1 MSDRLADVCARI
13 DTTRQLGSV
22 IGALRAIAAAR
33 SREARE
39 RLAGTQAYAQ
49 TIAGAIK
56 EVLALLPARDS
67 GPVAPSSAGEA
78 SATLCIALCA
88 EQGFA
93 GSFNERVLDAAD
105 AVAAPARLLIGDRG
119 LTLQRMRGAEPD
131 WSAPMVAHP
140 DQVPVLAGRIAD
152 ALYAR
157 FGVAEVARVALV
169 HAVPQA
175 ASFTVVRRWL
185 LPFDY
190 ARFPVAPRRFP
201 PRIDLPPQELA
212 ARLALEYVFAELCE
226 ALLLSFAAENQA
238 RVQAMIAAHANVE
251 HKRDALEAESR
262 RVRQEGITAE
272 IVELSASG
280 SNPVGGTPS
289 PS

>member
-1 MSDRLADVCARI
+1 MSERLADVSARI
-13 DTTRQLGSV
+13 ATTRQLGSV

-33 SREARE
+33 SREVRE
-39 RLAGTQAYAQ
+39 RLAGIQAYAQ
-49 TIAGAIK
+49 TIAGAIG
-56 EVLALLPARDS
+56 EALALLPAHES
-67 GPVAPSSAGEA
+67 PSAAPPSADA
-78 SATLCIALCA
+78 APATLCIALCA

-93 GSFNERVLDAAD
+93 GSFNERMLDAAG
-105 AVAAPARLLIGDRG
+105 AVASRARFLVGDRG
-119 LTLQRMRGAEPD
+119 LTVQRMRGAEPD
-131 WSAPMVAHP
+131 WSAPMIAHP

-157 FGVAEVARVALV
+157 LGDATVARVALV
-169 HAVPQA
+169 YAVPQA
-175 ASFTVVRRWL
+175 ASFSVVRRWL

-190 ARFPVAPRRFP
+190 ARFPAASRRFP
-201 PRIDLPPQELA
+201 PRIDLPPRELA

-238 RVQAMIAAHANVE
+238 RVQAMIAAHANVK
-251 HKRDALEAESR
+251 HKRDALEAEFR

-280 SNPVGGTPS
+280 TDPAAAAYV
-289 PS
+289 

>member
-1 MSDRLADVCARI
+1 MSDRLAGVSARI
-13 DTTRQLGSV
+13 ATTRQLGSV

-39 RLAGTQAYAQ
+39 RLAGIQAYAQ
-49 TIAGAIK
+49 TIAGAIG
-56 EVLALLPARDS
+56 EVLALLPPHES
-67 GPVAPSSAGEA
+67 PPKAPPPADA
-78 SATLCIALCA
+78 APATLCIALCA

-105 AVAAPARLLIGDRG
+105 AVPARARFLVGDRG
-119 LTLQRMRGAEPD
+119 LTVQRMRGAEPD
-131 WSAPMVAHP
+131 WSVPMIAHP

-157 FGVAEVARVALV
+157 LGDAAVARVALV
-169 HAVPQA
+169 YAVPQA
-175 ASFTVVRRWL
+175 ASFSVVQRWL

-190 ARFPVAPRRFP
+190 ARFPAATRRFP
-201 PRIDLPPQELA
+201 PRIDLPPRGLA

-251 HKRDALEAESR
+251 HKRDALEAEFR

-280 SNPVGGTPS
+280 TNSAAPGGF
-289 PS
+289 

>member
-1 MSDRLADVCARI
+1 MSERLADVSARI
-13 DTTRQLGSV
+13 ATTRQLGSV

-39 RLAGTQAYAQ
+39 RLAGIQAYAQ
-49 TIAGAIK
+49 TIAGAIG
-56 EVLALLPARDS
+56 EALALLPSHESPSADA
-67 GPVAPSSAGEA
+67 AP
-78 SATLCIALCA
+78 ATLSIALCA

-93 GSFNERVLDAAD
+93 GSFNERVLDAAG
-105 AVAAPARLLIGDRG
+105 AVASRARFLVGDRG
-119 LTLQRMRGAEPD
+119 LTVQRMRGAEPD
-131 WSAPMVAHP
+131 WSAPMIAHP

-157 FGVAEVARVALV
+157 LGDATVARVALV
-169 HAVPQA
+169 YAVPQA
-175 ASFTVVRRWL
+175 ASFSVVRRWL

-190 ARFPVAPRRFP
+190 ARFPAASRRFP
-201 PRIDLPPQELA
+201 PRIDLPPRELA

-251 HKRDALEAESR
+251 HKRDALEAEFR

-280 SNPVGGTPS
+280 TDPAAAAYV
-289 PS
+289 

>member
-1 MSDRLADVCARI
+1 MSERLADVSARI
-13 DTTRQLGSV
+13 ATTRQLGSV

-39 RLAGTQAYAQ
+39 RLAGIQAYAQ
-49 TIAGAIK
+49 TIAGAIG
-56 EVLALLPARDS
+56 EALALLPPHESPAAVPPPADA
-67 GPVAPSSAGEA
+67 AP
-78 SATLCIALCA
+78 ATLCIALCA

-105 AVAAPARLLIGDRG
+105 AVPARARFLVGDRG
-119 LTLQRMRGAEPD
+119 LTVQRMRGAEPD
-131 WSAPMVAHP
+131 WSAPMIAHP
-140 DQVPVLAGRIAD
+140 DQMPVLAGRIAD

-157 FGVAEVARVALV
+157 LGDAAVARVALV
-169 HAVPQA
+169 YAVPQD
-175 ASFTVVRRWL
+175 ASFSVVRRWL

-190 ARFPVAPRRFP
+190 ARFPAATRRFP
-201 PRIDLPPQELA
+201 PRIDLLPRELA

-251 HKRDALEAESR
+251 HKRDALEAEFR

-280 SNPVGGTPS
+280 TNPAAPARV
-289 PS
+289 